1 MKKTA
6 LTFTVCVTA
15 LCITCPQSF
24 ATKLGFVRESTYNAA
39 IEREKEARERAEKAE
54 AELKLAREQI
64 ENRET
69 AIWVLSVALAAT
81 LLPLVT
87 FFAFNLLNAIRRNK
101 LRRAVRS
108 RN

>member
-1 MKKTA
+1 MKKII
-6 LTFTVCVTA
+6 LVFTLCVTA

-24 ATKLGFVRESTYNAA
+24 AAMIGLVREETYKAA
-39 IEREKEARERAEKAE
+39 IAREKEARERAEKAE

-64 ENRET
+64 ENQET

-81 LLPLVT
+81 LLPLAT